1 MVEFK
6 PSMKKEELLDIAAA
20 NGIAADDGM
29 TKTQIIEALNAH
41 NAQEAAGTPTE
52 GAAEGAENAA
62 DGEGGGDTSHGEK
75 PAERPTEGEED
86 TGGSGTGDGGGE
98 QPAEEATEGA
108 GSDGTGGG
116 GNDTPGGEKP
126 AERPTEGAGS
136 DGTGGGGN
144 DTPGGEKPAER
155 PTEGAEGYDTFVY
168 CGPSIPR
175 GRLKENA
182 VFRGTLADVLNY
194 LADVIEDYP
203 QIPRL
208 IVPTNRLAAFSVKV
222 KTPGNIAHK
231 YYTDIVSAMKMK
243 KNSKEG

>member
-6 PSMKKEELLDIAAA
+6 PSMKKEELLDVAAA
-20 NGIAADDGM
+20 NGIAADDSM

-41 NAQEAAGTPTE
+41 NAKETAGKPAE
-52 GAAEGAENAA
+52 GATEGAENAA
-62 DGEGGGDTSHGEK
+62 GGEGGGDTS
-75 PAERPTEGEED
+75 P
-86 TGGSGTGDGGGE
+86 
-98 QPAEEATEGA
+98 
-108 GSDGTGGG
+108 
-116 GNDTPGGEKP
+116 
-126 AERPTEGAGS
+126 
-136 DGTGGGGN
+136 
-144 DTPGGEKPAER
+144 GEKPAER

-182 VFRGTLADVLNY
+182 VFRGTLSDVLNY

-208 IVPTNRLAAFSVKV
+208 IVPTNRMAAFSVKV

>member
-6 PSMKKEELLDIAAA
+6 PSMKKEELLDVAAA
-20 NGIAADDGM
+20 NGIAADDSM

-41 NAQEAAGTPTE
+41 NAKETAGKPAE
-52 GAAEGAENAA
+52 GATEGAENAA
-62 DGEGGGDTSHGEK
+62 GGEGGGDTSHGEK

-108 GSDGTGGG
+108 GSDGD
-116 GNDTPGGEKP
+116 N
-126 AERPTEGAGS
+126 
-136 DGTGGGGN
+136 N
-144 DTPGGEKPAER
+144 TPGGEKPAER

-208 IVPTNRLAAFSVKV
+208 IVPTNRLAAFAVKV

-243 KNSKEG
+243 KNKEG

>member
-6 PSMKKEELLDIAAA
+6 PGMKKEELLAIAAA
-20 NGIAADDGM
+20 NGITADDSM
-29 TKTQIIEALNAH
+29 TKAEIIDALNTH
-41 NAQEAAGTPTE
+41 NAQEAAGKPTE
-52 GAAEGAENAA
+52 GATEGAESAA
-62 DGEGGGDTSHGEK
+62 GGEGGGDTTPGGTGAEQPGEG
-75 PAERPTEGEED
+75 GED
-86 TGGSGTGDGGGE
+86 NGGSGTGDGGGE
-98 QPAEEATEGA
+98 QPAEEA
-108 GSDGTGGG
+108 
-116 GNDTPGGEKP
+116 
-126 AERPTEGAGS
+126 TEGAGS

-208 IVPTNRLAAFSVKV
+208 IVPTNRMAAFSVKV

-231 YYTDIVSAMKMK
+231 YYTDIVSEMKMK

>member
-6 PSMKKEELLDIAAA
+6 PGMKKEELLAIAAA
-20 NGIAADDGM
+20 NGITADDSM
-29 TKTQIIEALNAH
+29 TKAEIIDALNAH
-41 NAQEAAGTPTE
+41 NAQEAAGKPTE
-52 GAAEGAENAA
+52 GATEGAESAA
-62 DGEGGGDTSHGEK
+62 GGEGGGDTTPGGTGAEQPGEG
-75 PAERPTEGEED
+75 GED
-86 TGGSGTGDGGGE
+86 NGGSGTGDGGGE
-98 QPAEEATEGA
+98 QPAEGATEGA
-108 GSDGTGGG
+108 GSAADGGG
-116 GNDTPGGEKP
+116 DNDPSGGGKP
-126 AERPTEGAGS
+126 AEQP
-136 DGTGGGGN
+136 
-144 DTPGGEKPAER
+144 
-155 PTEGAEGYDTFVY
+155 AEGYDTFVY

>member
-6 PSMKKEELLDIAAA
+6 ASMKKEELLEIAAA
-20 NGIAADDGM
+20 NGIAAADGM
-29 TKTQIIEALNAH
+29 TKTQIIDALNAH

-52 GAAEGAENAA
+52 GATEGAESAA
-62 DGEGGGDTSHGEK
+62 DGEGGGDTTNGEK
-75 PAERPTEGEED
+75 PAERPGEGEED

-98 QPAEEATEGA
+98 QPQEEAAEGA
-108 GSDGTGGG
+108 GSAGNGGG
-116 GNDTPGGEKP
+116 GNDTPGGGTP
-126 AERPTEGAGS
+126 AEQ
-136 DGTGGGGN
+136 
-144 DTPGGEKPAER
+144 

-168 CGPSIPR
+168 CGPYIPR

-231 YYTDIVSAMKMK
+231 YYTDIVSAMKTK
-243 KNSKEG
+243 KNKEG

>member
-6 PSMKKEELLDIAAA
+6 PSMKKEELLEVAAA
-20 NGIAADDGM
+20 NGVAADDSM

-41 NAQEAAGTPTE
+41 NAKETAGKPAE
-52 GAAEGAENAA
+52 GATEGAENAA
-62 DGEGGGDTSHGEK
+62 GGEGGGDTSPGEK
-75 PAERPTEGEED
+75 PAERPTEGGFGRIFVSHAENGIPAD
-86 TGGSGTGDGGGE
+86 DSMTKAAIIDALNAYNAQTPAG
-98 QPAEEATEGA
+98 QPTAPA
-108 GSDGTGGG
+108 GSAAD
-116 GNDTPGGEKP
+116 
-126 AERPTEGAGS
+126 
-136 DGTGGGGN
+136 GGGGN

-208 IVPTNRLAAFSVKV
+208 IVPTNRLATFAVKF

-243 KNSKEG
+243 KNKEG

>member
-6 PSMKKEELLDIAAA
+6 PGMKKEELLDVAAA
-20 NGIAADDGM
+20 NGIAADDSM

-41 NAQEAAGTPTE
+41 NAKETAGKPAE
-52 GAAEGAENAA
+52 GATEGAENAA
-62 DGEGGGDTSHGEK
+62 GGEGGGDTSHGEK

-108 GSDGTGGG
+108 GSDGD
-116 GNDTPGGEKP
+116 N
-126 AERPTEGAGS
+126 
-136 DGTGGGGN
+136 N
-144 DTPGGEKPAER
+144 TPGGEKPAER

-208 IVPTNRLAAFSVKV
+208 IVPTNRLAAFAVKV

-243 KNSKEG
+243 KNKEG

>member
-6 PSMKKEELLDIAAA
+6 PSMKKEELLEVAAA

-29 TKTQIIEALNAH
+29 TKAQIIDALNAH
-41 NAQEAAGTPTE
+41 NAQEAAGKPTE
-52 GAAEGAENAA
+52 GATEGAESAA
-62 DGEGGGDTSHGEK
+62 GGEGGGDTTHDEK
-75 PAERPTEGEED
+75 PAERPAEGEED
-86 TGGSGTGDGGGE
+86 TDGSGTDDGGGE
-98 QPAEEATEGA
+98 TPTEGATEGA
-108 GSDGTGGG
+108 ESDGDGGK
-116 GNDTPGGEKP
+116 GNDTTRGETP
-126 AERPTEGAGS
+126 AERP
-136 DGTGGGGN
+136 
-144 DTPGGEKPAER
+144 
-155 PTEGAEGYDTFVY
+155 AEGYDTFVY

-194 LADVIEDYP
+194 LADVVEDYP

-208 IVPTNRLAAFSVKV
+208 IVPTNRLAVFAVKV

-243 KNSKEG
+243 KNKEG